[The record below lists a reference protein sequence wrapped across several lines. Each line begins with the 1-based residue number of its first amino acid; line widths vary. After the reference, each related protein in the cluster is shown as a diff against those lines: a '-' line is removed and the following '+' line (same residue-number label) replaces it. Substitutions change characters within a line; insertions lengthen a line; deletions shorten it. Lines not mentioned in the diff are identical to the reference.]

1 MAAAIAAVA
10 VQREGAA
17 AGRVLEESPVVGAI
31 RAAVAAA
38 RGLDVVGGMGA
49 CACVRACLRVCL

>member
-1 MAAAIAAVA
+1 
-10 VQREGAA
+10 
-17 AGRVLEESPVVGAI
+17 VVGAI